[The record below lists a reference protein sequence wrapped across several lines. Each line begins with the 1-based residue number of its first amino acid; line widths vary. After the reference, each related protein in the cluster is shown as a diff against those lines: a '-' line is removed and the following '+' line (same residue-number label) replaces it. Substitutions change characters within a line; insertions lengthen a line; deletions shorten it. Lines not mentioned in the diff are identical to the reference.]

1 MLVYC
6 PFLYWVECLM
16 WQFNNHVKVTNRICA
31 LPYSSTTN
39 EREKSVNGLMSIR
52 FNPVSSDI
60 SRWQWEIN
68 VP

>member
-6 PFLYWVECLM
+6 PFWYWVECLM

-39 EREKSVNGLMSIR
+39 EREKSVNVDPI
-52 FNPVSSDI
+52 
-60 SRWQWEIN
+60 
-68 VP
+68 